1 MPNYLKPKHRK
12 QRITETNPLYASKRW
27 RKYREAI
34 LMRRGPRCEV
44 CGHVPLFEREIH
56 VDHIKPIAD
65 GGEIYD
71 ETNLQL
77 LCIQCH
83 GKKTAQ
89 ERGWGR
95 ILKPEQGNS
104 TAASSFFGGRDQDPP
119 GTVF

>member
-1 MPNYLKPKHRK
+1 M
-12 QRITETNPLYASKRW
+12 
-27 RKYREAI
+27 
-34 LMRRGPRCEV
+34 
-44 CGHVPLFEREIH
+44 PLFEREIH
-56 VDHIKPIAD
+56 VDHIKPIAQ

-95 ILKPEQGNS
+95 ILNEKAGNS

-119 GTVF
+119 NTIF

>member
-27 RKYREAI
+27 RKYRESI
-34 LMRRGPRCEV
+34 LMRRGPRCEE

-56 VDHIKPIAD
+56 VDHIKPIAQ

-95 ILKPEQGNS
+95 ILNEKTGNS

-119 GTVF
+119 NTIF